1 MIASIPARCALAGVL
16 LGLAA
21 FAADSFEGAT
31 GVLMQLVAG
40 GGFAWGCAG
49 LAAGYVVRDRRAAMM
64 GAVTLL
70 AVATVVYYGVIAATG
85 VRWRN
90 ATLEDGTP
98 ATMTGL
104 REVAVATVLWLAASV
119 VGGVAL
125 GLLGHAIR
133 RAAPR
138 LAGPAALVA
147 FMLLAVAG
155 ATLLPMPAALL
166 PAAAVAV
173 VLVALRAVLRST

>member
-1 MIASIPARCALAGVL
+1 VIASIPARCALAGVL

-85 VRWRN
+85 VRPRDPPGSTT
-90 ATLEDGTP
+90 AGRPGRARRLHAP
-98 ATMTGL
+98 
-104 REVAVATVLWLAASV
+104 
-119 VGGVAL
+119 GG
-125 GLLGHAIR
+125 R
-133 RAAPR
+133 RR
-138 LAGPAALVA
+138 HPAAH
-147 FMLLAVAG
+147 AG
-155 ATLLPMPAALL
+155 RTAAGRRCGRC
-166 PAAAVAV
+166 PGGA
-173 VLVALRAVLRST
+173 